1 MAKNVVQ
8 KELKKKKKRWVSITA
23 PKEFNNVIVGESL
36 CTDPKLL
43 IGRRINTSLMD
54 LGGHV
59 RRQNVA
65 ITLKATGVEGEQVVT
80 EFEGYRVSPAHV
92 KRIVRK
98 SKDKLDDSFVYNTKD
113 GIKVKIK
120 LLILTRNK
128 VQNSVL
134 SALRKKAREDLT
146 DNIVKQNFS
155 ELVFSV
161 ISIKLQQDL
170 RSNLNKVY
178 PLVVCEITS
187 LEKVKQNAKTSN

>member
-134 SALRKKAREDLT
+134 SALRKKAREDLN